1 MDFKM
6 AAVENIAER
15 YPKEGLL
22 NLHKT
27 TGTITFLQQ
36 LAWAMERDMD
46 SVASTLTNHTIPTTI
61 LKD

>member
-27 TGTITFLQQ
+27 IGTITFLQQ

-46 SVASTLTNHTIPTTI
+46 SVVSTLTNHTIPTTI